1 MYKAPIRNYKLFEQ
15 FGNAMPCIPPL
26 WKGATAEQW
35 ETFIECWIM
44 TQPEWMRPYLRD
56 LFNILQFF
64 HDPGEYIWRKLKKLW
79 EWLEGE
85 GAAAS
90 RDAIKTEITKLSTQ
104 SKPEEPHIGARTTTP
119 DVTLHQ
125 TVRETNTMPNNRLNN
140 NEYKSLNESIQRMN
154 EQLVPGL
161 TPHLNPSG
169 ESWIGVPWLRDNF
182 RFKKWI
188 HDNRVRNKK
197 GLVGDGTTPTFD
209 NNYNLPNNEGNRGP
223 NSAGWFGLDGVIHDW
238 PEEPADEPWVDEDGN
253 IWP

>member
-140 NEYKSLNESIQRMN
+140 NEYKSLNESIQRMGQQLN
-154 EQLVPGL
+154 E
-161 TPHLNPSG
+161 
-169 ESWIGVPWLRDNF
+169 
-182 RFKKWI
+182 
-188 HDNRVRNKK
+188 
-197 GLVGDGTTPTFD
+197 
-209 NNYNLPNNEGNRGP
+209 EGK
-223 NSAGWFGLDGVIHDW
+223 
-238 PEEPADEPWVDEDGN
+238 
-253 IWP
+253 